1 MSETWESAD
10 WQLLVNLPAVQR
22 ARGDRLYLGRDK
34 HWVDLWKEN
43 GLYLDGRR
51 PEKLLLTWKNQHA
64 KGLGGIF
71 PTKQTTRLL
80 KAIQRHW
87 PAALQVLTFRS
98 PEKAWAVACS
108 LVPEGNNPDF
118 RRHWSD
124 EAISPATPAT
134 RSLRIVR
141 PWGASSQDDCQSAR
155 LVWPVLPCGPLQA
168 RILLIGQRWE
178 GPLPDPARWSEMI
191 SGADA
196 AGLGEAL
203 KLWDRLQDP
212 TKQSER
218 QAFWQTIDTLS
229 QGLFTR
235 RGAYWT
241 PQCDPSRYEALF
253 HCFLKRGFLL
263 PPDMSQ
269 PVILPTSLSNGE
281 LTALRAAIEDFLQQ
295 EESWE

>member
-10 WQLLVNLPAVQR
+10 WQLLANLPAVQR

-43 GLYLDGRR
+43 GLYFEGRR
-51 PEKLLLTWKNQHA
+51 PEKLLLIWKNQQA
-64 KGLGGIF
+64 KGLGGLF
-71 PTKQTTRLL
+71 PTTQTTRFL
-80 KAIQRHW
+80 KAVRRHW

-98 PEKAWAVACS
+98 PEKAWAAACQ
-108 LVPEGNNPDF
+108 LIPEGSRPDF

-124 EAISPATPAT
+124 EASSPAMT
-134 RSLRIVR
+134 SLRIAR
-141 PWGASSQDDCQSAR
+141 PWATSSQDACQTAK
-155 LVWPVLPCGPLQA
+155 LVLPVLPCGPLQA
-168 RILLIGQRWE
+168 RILLIGQLWE
-178 GPLPDPARWSEMI
+178 GPLPEPERWSEMI

-203 KLWDRLQDP
+203 KIWEHSQEPD
-212 TKQSER
+212 KQSER
-218 QAFWQTIDTLS
+218 QAFGQTLDALS

-253 HCFLKRGFLL
+253 QCFLKRGFLL

-269 PVILPTSLSNGE
+269 PVVLPSYLSGGE
-281 LTALRAAIEDFLQQ
+281 LSALRGAIEDFLQQ
-295 EESWE
+295 EKSWE

>member
-10 WQLLVNLPAVQR
+10 WQLLANLPSVQR

-34 HWVDLWKEN
+34 HWVDLWKQN
-43 GLYLDGRR
+43 GLFLEGRR

-64 KGLGGIF
+64 KGLGGF
-71 PTKQTTRLL
+71 LPTTMTARLL
-80 KAIQRHW
+80 KAVRRHW

-98 PEKAWAVACS
+98 PEKAWSAACE
-108 LVPEGNNPDF
+108 LVPEGSKPDF
-118 RRHWSD
+118 RRYWSD
-124 EAISPATPAT
+124 EASSPTT
-134 RSLRIVR
+134 TSLRIAR
-141 PWGASSQDDCQSAR
+141 PGGASSQDACQTAK

-168 RILLIGQRWE
+168 RILLIGQLWE
-178 GPLPDPARWSEMI
+178 GPLPDPHLCAEMI

-196 AGLGEAL
+196 AGLSEAL
-203 KLWDRLQDP
+203 KIWDQSQLADKQGERL
-212 TKQSER
+212 
-218 QAFWQTIDTLS
+218 AFWQTLDALS

-235 RGAYWT
+235 LGTYWT
-241 PQCDPSRYEALF
+241 PQCDPCRYEVLF

-281 LTALRAAIEDFLQQ
+281 LAALRGAIEDFLH
-295 EESWE
+295 EEKSWD